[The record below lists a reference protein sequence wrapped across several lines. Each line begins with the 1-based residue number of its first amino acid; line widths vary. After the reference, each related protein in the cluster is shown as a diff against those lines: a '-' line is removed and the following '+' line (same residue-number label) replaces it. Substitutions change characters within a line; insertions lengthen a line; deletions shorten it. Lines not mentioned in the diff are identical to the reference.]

1 MLSSTVT
8 HSSFNPLTRRGVS
21 RADDTFRS
29 GTSDNFIGGQVK
41 LRMGSKFGSDS
52 YADELLL
59 LQTKLFPLQ
68 TELLLFA
75 DGA

>member
-1 MLSSTVT
+1 MLSSAVT
-8 HSSFNPLTRRGVS
+8 HSSFNPLNIS
-21 RADDTFRS
+21 RADDTFCS

-41 LRMGSKFGSDS
+41 LRMGSNFGSDS

>member
-1 MLSSTVT
+1 MGHQT
-8 HSSFNPLTRRGVS
+8 
-21 RADDTFRS
+21 TF
-29 GTSDNFIGGQVK
+29 TGGQVK
-41 LRMGSKFGSDS
+41 LRMGSNFGSDS